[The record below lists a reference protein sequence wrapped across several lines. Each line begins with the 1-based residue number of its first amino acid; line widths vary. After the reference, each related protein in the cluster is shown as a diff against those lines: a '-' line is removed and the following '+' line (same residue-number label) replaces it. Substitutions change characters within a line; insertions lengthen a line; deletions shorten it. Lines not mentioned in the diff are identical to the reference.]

1 MYIAPDET
9 GLLYISAT
17 SFRLATNHAPQQA
30 ARRHGASLLLPPPP
44 LSPPLLLRHRAQ
56 AQRLPAVLPLRR
68 RHVGLPGTG
77 RAAPAV
83 AKLSKLALNARVHVV
98 CNSP

>member
-1 MYIAPDET
+1 MYIA
-9 GLLYISAT
+9 LLYISAT

-30 ARRHGASLLLPPPP
+30 ARRHGASLLPPPP

-68 RHVGLPGTG
+68 RHVGLPGMG
-77 RAAPAV
+77 RTYG
-83 AKLSKLALNARVHVV
+83 SR
-98 CNSP
+98 C